1 LSRITRIFFC
11 KMYLNCHSYFSTK
24 YGVMSIAEVLEESMV
39 KQTGKIILTD
49 INTTSGCLELL
60 RLADKKKIE
69 ASVGIDFRNGISQ
82 KYIGL
87 PNNNQ
92 GFEELNRHLSF
103 HLKNKIEFDAGAPD
117 FQNSQIIYPF
127 SALGK
132 IKLRD
137 NEYIG
142 VKVSDLQNMQFIN
155 NKVLKSKMVMLGSS
169 TFKDD
174 TDFKTHRLLR
184 AIGQNTLISK
194 LPLTERADANDRMLQ
209 KDDFINPFL
218 NFPQLI
224 KNTEKILDHCKVSF
238 NFGVNNNK
246 SLFTKSKSDDQLLLE
261 KLAWE
266 GFYYRYG
273 NAHPV
278 AKERLEKELKIIND
292 LNFTTYFLITEDIVR
307 YAQHKGYF
315 HIGRGSGANSIAAY
329 CLQIT
334 DVDPIELDLYFERFI
349 NSHRTSPPDF
359 DLDFSWK
366 DRDDVTDYIFIKYGT
381 EHVALLATYSTFQF
395 NAAIRELGKV
405 FGLPK
410 EEIDNLPYNIKK
422 KKFDTYTNTILKYAA
437 RIENYPNHLSI
448 HAGGVLISEK
458 PIYCYTATE
467 LPPKGFPITQFDM
480 ITAEDVG
487 LYKFDIL
494 SQRGL
499 GHIKEAVDI
508 IHQNRGVHI
517 DIHDIRTFK
526 EDTTIK
532 ALIRTG
538 RTMGCFYVE
547 SPAMR
552 MLLSKLKCETYL
564 ILVAASSIIRPG
576 VARSGMMREY
586 IQRFHHPEAVVYL
599 HPKMKDLLQET
610 FGVMVYQEDVIKIAH
625 HFAGLSLAESDVLR
639 RGMSGKFRSRE
650 EFKKIEAQFFDNCKE
665 RGYSDELSKEVW
677 RQIESF
683 AGYSFSK
690 AHSASY
696 AVESFQSLYLK
707 AHYPLEFITAV
718 INNFG
723 GFYSTE
729 FYVHEARMCGA
740 VIQAPCV
747 NNSSQFAIIKGIE
760 IYLGFVLV
768 KDLEKNAMHQIISER
783 QKNGAYKNFSD
794 FAKRINVSLEQLFIL
809 IRVGALRFTNMSKQE
824 LLWEAHLV
832 VTPHKKPVSV
842 VGNELFDTPHKTFK
856 LPQFTYHPF
865 AKAFDELELIGFSL
879 CNPFDL
885 LKEPIKEMIHTKNL
899 RNYLGGVINIVGY
912 LVTVKN
918 TTTITNK
925 RMQFATFIDRLG
937 YFYDTTH
944 FPNAVEK
951 YPFTGKGIYAV
962 TGKVIED
969 FGALSIEVS
978 AMERLKIVD
987 DPRYA

>member
-1 LSRITRIFFC
+1 
-11 KMYLNCHSYFSTK
+11 MYLNCHSYFSTK
-24 YGVMSIAEVLEESMV
+24 YGVMSITDLLDESIS
-39 KQTGKIILTD
+39 KNIGKLILTD

-60 RLADKKKIE
+60 RQASKRKIE
-69 ASVGIDFRNGISQ
+69 ASVGIDFRNGIAPQ
-82 KYIGL
+82 YIGL
-87 PNNNQ
+87 PKNNL

-103 HLKNKIEFDAGAPD
+103 HLQSKIDFDNCAPE
-117 FQNSQIIYPF
+117 FQNSYIIYPF
-127 SALGK
+127 SALHK
-132 IKLRD
+132 IKLRE
-137 NEYIG
+137 NEFIG
-142 VKVSDLQNMQFIN
+142 VKTRDLKNLSFIN
-155 NKVLKSKMVMLGSS
+155 DKVLKSKMILLGSC
-169 TFKDD
+169 TFRDG

-184 AIGQNTLISK
+184 AIGENTLISK
-194 LPLTERADANDRMLQ
+194 LLDSEKADANDTMLQ
-209 KDDFINPFL
+209 KDIL
-218 NFPQLI
+218 VGLYASFPQLI
-224 KNTEKILDHCKVSF
+224 DNTVKILNECQVSF

-246 SLFTKSKSDDQLLLE
+246 SLFTKSKLDDKLLLE
-261 KLAWE
+261 TLAWQ

-273 NAHPV
+273 NYNPD
-278 AKERLEKELKIIND
+278 AKARVEKELRIINE
-292 LNFTTYFLITEDIVR
+292 LNFTAYFLISHDIIR
-307 YAQHKGYF
+307 YAKHKNYF
-315 HIGRGSGANSIAAY
+315 HIGRGSGANSIVAY

-349 NSHRTSPPDF
+349 NAHRASPPDF

-366 DRDDVTDYIFIKYGT
+366 DRDDVTTYIFNKYGT
-381 EHVALLATYSTFQF
+381 EHTALLATYSTFQF

-410 EEIDNLPYNIKK
+410 EEIDNLPYNIKS
-422 KKFDTYTNTILKYAA
+422 KKFDIYTNTILKYAGL
-437 RIENYPNHLSI
+437 IENFPSHLSI
-448 HAGGVLISEK
+448 HAGGILISEA
-458 PIYCYTATE
+458 PIYAYTATV

-480 ITAEDVG
+480 ITAEDIG
-487 LYKFDIL
+487 LHKFDIL

-508 IHQNRGVHI
+508 VSENKGQSI
-517 DIHDIRTFK
+517 DIHDIKSFK
-526 EDTTIK
+526 NDKKIK
-532 ALIRTG
+532 ALISTG

-564 ILVAASSIIRPG
+564 VLVAASSIIRPG

-586 IQRFHHPEAVVYL
+586 IQRFHHPESVVYL

-625 HFAGLSLAESDVLR
+625 HFAGLSLVESDVLR
-639 RGMSGKFRSRE
+639 RGMSGKFRSRA
-650 EFKKIEAQFFDNCKE
+650 EFKKIEIQFFDNCKQ
-665 RGYSDELSKEVW
+665 RGYSNELSSEVW

-707 AHYPLEFITAV
+707 AYYPLEFITAV

-740 VIQAPCV
+740 IIQAPCV
-747 NNSSQFAIIKGIE
+747 NNSHQMATIIGVE
-760 IYLGFVLV
+760 LYLGFVLV
-768 KDLEKNAMHQIISER
+768 KDLQKNTVDQIINER
-783 QKNGAYKNFSD
+783 QKNGLYNNFSD
-794 FAKRINVSLEQLFIL
+794 FAKRVKVSLEQLFIL

-824 LLWEAHLV
+824 LLWESHLV
-832 VTPHKKPVSV
+832 VAPHKTPVSV

-856 LPQFTYHPF
+856 LPQFTFHPF
-865 AKAFDELELIGFSL
+865 EKAFDEFELIGFSL

-899 RNYLGGVINIVGY
+899 SNYLGGTIVIVGY
-912 LVTVKN
+912 LVTIKN

-937 YFYDTTH
+937 YFFDTTH
-944 FPNAVEK
+944 FPNTVEK
-951 YPFTGKGIYAV
+951 YPFTGKGIYTI

-969 FGALSIEVS
+969 FGALSIEVNS
-978 AMERLKIVD
+978 MERLKIVD

>member
-1 LSRITRIFFC
+1 
-11 KMYLNCHSYFSTK
+11 MYINCHSYFSTK
-24 YGVMSIAEVLEESMV
+24 YGVLSIADLLDEAEV
-39 KQTGKIILTD
+39 KQVGKIILTD
-49 INTTSGCLELL
+49 INTTSGCLEFL
-60 RLADKKKIE
+60 RQATKRKMA
-69 ASVGIDFRNGISQ
+69 ASIGIDFRNGMEPQ
-82 KYIGL
+82 YIGL
-87 PNNNQ
+87 PINNQ

-103 HLKNKIEFDAGAPD
+103 HLQGKISFPASAPAFGD
-117 FQNSQIIYPF
+117 SFIIYPF

-132 IKLRD
+132 ITLRS

-142 VKVSDLQNMQFIN
+142 VKASELSSLYLIN
-155 NKVLKSKMVMLGSS
+155 DKAIQSKMVMLGSCS
-169 TFKDD
+169 FRDN

-184 AIGQNTLISK
+184 AIGQNALISK
-194 LPLTERADANDRMLQ
+194 LPSTQWADANDTMLQ
-209 KDDFINPFL
+209 KENLIAPFL
-218 NFPQLI
+218 NFPELI
-224 KNTEKILDHCKVSF
+224 FNTEKILDQCRVDF
-238 NFGVNNNK
+238 AFGANNNK
-246 SLFTKSKSDDQLLLE
+246 SLFTASKTEDVLLLS

-266 GFYYRYG
+266 GFQYRYG
-273 NAHPV
+273 NQNQE
-278 AKERLEKELKIIND
+278 AKARLEKELRIINE
-292 LNFTTYFLITEDIVR
+292 LNFTTYFLISDDIIR
-307 YAQHKGYF
+307 YAKHKDYF

-349 NSHRTSPPDF
+349 NPHRTSPPDF
-359 DLDFSWK
+359 DLDFSWR
-366 DRDDVTDYIFIKYGT
+366 DRDDVIDYIFKKYGT
-381 EHVALLATYSTFQF
+381 EHTALLATYSTFQF
-395 NAAIRELGKV
+395 NSAIRELGKV

-410 EEIDNLPYNIKK
+410 EEIDNLPYNIKN

-437 RIENYPNHLSI
+437 RIENFPNHLSI
-448 HAGGVLISEK
+448 HAGGILISEK

-480 ITAEDVG
+480 ITAEDIG

-508 IHQNRGVHI
+508 IHQNRGEAV
-517 DIHDIRTFK
+517 DIHDIKTFK
-526 EDTTIK
+526 EDKTIK
-532 ALIRTG
+532 NLIRTG

-552 MLLSKLKCETYL
+552 MLLSKLQCETYI

-576 VARSGMMREY
+576 VAQSGMMREY
-586 IQRFHHPEAVVYL
+586 IQRFHQPETVVYL
-599 HPKMKDLLQET
+599 HPKMKELLEET

-639 RGMSGKFRSRE
+639 RGMSGKYRSRA
-650 EFKKIEAQFFDNCKE
+650 EFKKIEEKFFSNCNQK
-665 RGYSDELSKEVW
+665 GYSNELSREVW

-740 VIQAPCV
+740 IIQAPSV
-747 NNSSQFAIIKGIE
+747 NDSCDLAVLKGNT

-768 KDLEKNAMHQIISER
+768 KELEKNTVCKIIDER
-783 QKNGAYKNFSD
+783 NRNGVYKTFAD
-794 FAKRINVSLEQLFIL
+794 FAKRVNISMEQIFIL

-824 LLWEAHLV
+824 LLWEVHLV
-832 VTPHKKPVSV
+832 ISPKKNTVPASS
-842 VGNELFDTPHKTFK
+842 NELFYTPHKTYQLPK
-856 LPQFTYHPF
+856 LTCHPF
-865 AKAFDELELIGFSL
+865 EKYFDQIELIGFAL

-885 LKEPIKEMIHTKNL
+885 LKQPLQSMIHIKNL
-899 RNYLGGVINIVGY
+899 GNYLGTVISMVGY
-912 LVTVKN
+912 LVTIKN
-918 TTTITNK
+918 TTTTTKK
-925 RMQFATFIDRLG
+925 RMQFATFIDRFG
-937 YFYDTTH
+937 YFFDTTH
-944 FPNAVEK
+944 FPNKVEK
-951 YPFTGKGIYAV
+951 YPFMGKGIYSV
-962 TGKVIED
+962 TGKVITD
-969 FGALSIEVS
+969 FGALSIEVIS
-978 AMERLKIVD
+978 MEKLRMVD